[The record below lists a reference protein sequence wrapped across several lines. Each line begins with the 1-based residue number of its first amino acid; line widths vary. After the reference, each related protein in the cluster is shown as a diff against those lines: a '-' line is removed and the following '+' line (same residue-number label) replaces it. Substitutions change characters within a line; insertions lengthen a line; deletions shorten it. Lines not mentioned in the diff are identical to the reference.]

1 MTSLPHMSFVSNH
14 RIAAIQLE
22 VQERTE
28 RWPASDPDH
37 QDSPMTSFR
46 EFKQFVDEG

>member
-1 MTSLPHMSFVSNH
+1 MTSLPHMSFVRNH
-14 RIAAIQLE
+14 QIAEIQLG

-37 QDSPMTSFR
+37 QDSPMTSIR
-46 EFKQFVDEG
+46 EFKQFADKG